1 MNRCR
6 AGDSQ
11 ARAELIGGSGSDEI
25 AHQARGRTPRPQHDH
40 RFFFFWNYGAGE
52 SRLLVAIQAS
62 LSIEIARIDT
72 VITLPSSALLSL
84 LQTGR
89 FLSGGG
95 IQFAVEQVC
104 RLVGKAQMF

>member
-1 MNRCR
+1 M
-6 AGDSQ
+6 
-11 ARAELIGGSGSDEI
+11 
-25 AHQARGRTPRPQHDH
+25 
-40 RFFFFWNYGAGE
+40 
-52 SRLLVAIQAS
+52 QAS

-95 IQFAVEQVC
+95 VQFAVEQVC